1 MYRGQGGMYI
11 ITDPQEQALKLPKG
25 DYDVPLAIAAKHYHD
40 DGQLWYT
47 TGHNNGLWGDIIEV

>member
-1 MYRGQGGMYI
+1 MYI